1 MVKLFNM
8 AKGKDEPELPGAGA
22 STCTTVVEQTEKSS
36 GSTEKKRKL
45 KIKILNKFK
54 IKLFQKSHGD
64 TQSEFPVV
72 LDFKQNLQQHHLA
85 EADRQLLEQEVD
97 LFISESPDE
106 PGVYTEGDEDKLQ
119 MDYESLMLQLRIAI
133 EDSFKKENQEMLRS
147 AVATILQEEQRDRH
161 WMELEEEQRPRWRPL
176 RCRQIH
182 DTLLKKVVE
191 KRLQQV
197 REVERGANDLSTSL
211 KTEVCRMGKQ
221 IQRDLLL
228 VVKEVQRCYS
238 PDFDVCNMYAQLYH
252 QAFSTR
258 LMELARSN
266 INLEECTY
274 ILSWINTYYPKDVLQ
289 QQELESH
296 INSKSLGALLPE
308 EDFRSLEE
316 RYLSHTE
323 ADVRTWLSN
332 GLKKEVESWKNDKV
346 PELIDGYFF
355 SYLALD
361 IINLVD
367 GAMRVFLITLGNED
381 KCHRILRQMDTFL
394 VSYKKCI
401 ADLIK
406 GKHENIANIVKAN
419 LVSIKELR
427 KYIEERQNLPD
438 NMKAALL
445 SGAADLRD
453 SCHKYLLSPIHSE
466 LKEQYRKL
474 WTPAWFSGNHEVAG
488 DLISTLENKFQH
500 FTNLKS
506 SCREDLLSQLH
517 FEVMTEYVKRMLKRR
532 LKLTDQDEQRAA
544 ARFLCEDSDRINTL
558 FTNNGSKEKWLSSV
572 LLRLAEV
579 VRLQET
585 DALQLEIATLA
596 RAYPDLSERHILA
609 LLQIKSN
616 LSSSDVRSI
625 KYSLTENKDALNSE
639 PVPHFFSQ
647 VPLKRTFL

>member
-1 MVKLFNM
+1 M
-8 AKGKDEPELPGAGA
+8 
-22 STCTTVVEQTEKSS
+22 SRSYTCVP
-36 GSTEKKRKL
+36 
-45 KIKILNKFK
+45 
-54 IKLFQKSHGD
+54 
-64 TQSEFPVV
+64 SEFPVV

-258 LMELARSN
+258 LMEL
-266 INLEECTY
+266 
-274 ILSWINTYYPKDVLQ
+274 D
-289 QQELESH
+289 
-296 INSKSLGALLPE
+296 
-308 EDFRSLEE
+308 
-316 RYLSHTE
+316 HTFLNVDCCI

-361 IINLVD
+361 IINVGINHVD
-367 GAMRVFLITLGNED
+367 SFHTICKSHSMF
-381 KCHRILRQMDTFL
+381 DT
-394 VSYKKCI
+394 
-401 ADLIK
+401 
-406 GKHENIANIVKAN
+406 NIV
-419 LVSIKELR
+419 
-427 KYIEERQNLPD
+427 
-438 NMKAALL
+438 
-445 SGAADLRD
+445 
-453 SCHKYLLSPIHSE
+453 
-466 LKEQYRKL
+466 
-474 WTPAWFSGNHEVAG
+474 F
-488 DLISTLENKFQH
+488 
-500 FTNLKS
+500 
-506 SCREDLLSQLH
+506 DLLSQLH
-517 FEVMTEYVKRMLKRR
+517 FEVMTEYVKRMLKRK
-532 LKLTDQDEQRAA
+532 LKLKDQDEQRAA

-647 VPLKRTFL
+647 VPLKRTFFASCVCN

>member
-1 MVKLFNM
+1 
-8 AKGKDEPELPGAGA
+8 
-22 STCTTVVEQTEKSS
+22 
-36 GSTEKKRKL
+36 STEKKRKL

-64 TQSEFPVV
+64 TRSVV

-316 RYLSHTE
+316 QYLSHTE

-361 IINLVD
+361 IINVGINHVD
-367 GAMRVFLITLGNED
+367 SFHTICKSHSMF
-381 KCHRILRQMDTFL
+381 DT
-394 VSYKKCI
+394 
-401 ADLIK
+401 
-406 GKHENIANIVKAN
+406 NIVFTAFY
-419 LVSIKELR
+419 VHR

-466 LKEQYRKL
+466 LKV
-474 WTPAWFSGNHEVAG
+474 S
-488 DLISTLENKFQH
+488 DLTIGKFH
-500 FTNLKS
+500 
-506 SCREDLLSQLH
+506 
-517 FEVMTEYVKRMLKRR
+517 
-532 LKLTDQDEQRAA
+532 
-544 ARFLCEDSDRINTL
+544 
-558 FTNNGSKEKWLSSV
+558 V
-572 LLRLAEV
+572 L
-579 VRLQET
+579 
-585 DALQLEIATLA
+585 
-596 RAYPDLSERHILA
+596 
-609 LLQIKSN
+609 
-616 LSSSDVRSI
+616 
-625 KYSLTENKDALNSE
+625 
-639 PVPHFFSQ
+639 
-647 VPLKRTFL
+647 